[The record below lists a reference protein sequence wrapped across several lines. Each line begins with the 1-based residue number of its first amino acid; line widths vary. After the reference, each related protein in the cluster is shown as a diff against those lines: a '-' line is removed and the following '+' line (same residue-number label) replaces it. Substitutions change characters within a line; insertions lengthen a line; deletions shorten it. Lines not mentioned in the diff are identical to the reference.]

1 MFEVEQL
8 GVLDDTFLV
17 AAGIERASRRG
28 SALLIGHVQNR
39 GVLAILRASAPALRD
54 AGVMLSPLSEI
65 LDGRSG
71 GSAR

>member
-1 MFEVEQL
+1 VFIDAANSEQQI
-8 GVLDDTFLV
+8 TEAFS
-17 AAGIERASRRG
+17 AGIERAVRRG

-54 AGVMLSPLSEI
+54 AGVTLTPLSEI
-65 LDGRSG
+65 LDSRSG